1 MKQVCIIFSLSIF
14 CLVLFFIIGS
24 VQSFFYPMSYKTE
37 IEEVSQKYNIDGALI
52 ASVINVESGFN
63 EKAISNKGA
72 VGIMQIMPSTA
83 KWIAQ
88 KNKIDYDEKMLENP
102 YYNIQIGSI
111 YLSYL
116 INYFN
121 DKELGICAYNAGQG
135 NVSNWLKARQ
145 YSKDGKTLDTI
156 PFNETK
162 DYLNKVNK
170 NYYYYKNRYK

>member
-1 MKQVCIIFSLSIF
+1 MD
-14 CLVLFFIIGS
+14 
-24 VQSFFYPMSYKTE
+24 YKTE
-37 IEEVSQKYNIDGALI
+37 IEEISKEYSLDGALI

-72 VGIMQIMPSTA
+72 VGIMQVMPSTA

-88 KNKIDYDEKMLENP
+88 RNKIDYDEKMLCNP
-102 YYNIQIGSI
+102 SYNIQIGSI

-121 DKELGICAYNAGQG
+121 DEKLGICAYNAGQG
-135 NVSNWLKARQ
+135 NVSNWLKTGE
-145 YSKDGKTLDTI
+145 YSKDGKTLEVI
-156 PFNETK
+156 PFKETR
-162 DYLNKVNK
+162 DYLAKVNK